1 VDFQSLYAAWPDCF
15 VTTHRYEELQRQLI
29 DAQAAAEV
37 EEEEAEL
44 ARAAAAVARLTAP
57 DYEVSALPTSS
68 SSSSRGSNNS
78 SSKAKK
84 GVKEEVTPDEA
95 GAGPAAAKLRMLE
108 EQVQEAREE
117 VHNAS
122 EEDGPAS
129 AMSVRH

>member
-1 VDFQSLYAAWPDCF
+1 
-15 VTTHRYEELQRQLI
+15 VTIHRYEELQRQLI

-57 DYEVSALPTSS
+57 DYEVSALPISGG

-78 SSKAKK
+78 NSKAKK

-122 EEDGPAS
+122 EDDGPAS